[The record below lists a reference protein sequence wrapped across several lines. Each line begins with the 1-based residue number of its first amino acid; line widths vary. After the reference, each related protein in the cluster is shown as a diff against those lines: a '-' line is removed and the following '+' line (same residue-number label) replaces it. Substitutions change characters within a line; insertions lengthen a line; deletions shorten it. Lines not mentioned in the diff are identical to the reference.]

1 MEAVRSYLGGT
12 KYKACGWVQY
22 IYLSGMIVGYTI
34 TASISM
40 VAIRESNCFHRRGH
54 DGDPCKFANNPN
66 MIALGIL
73 EILVSQTPTFTTSHG
88 SPPSLARCCH
98 VFWVCID
105 RNRTSLL
112 QSSSNQVYCTMTLS
126 LTGKGERTSLTG
138 MEVGVGFSAVDK
150 VWTMLRAV
158 GDMAFAFAYSTVLIE
173 IQETLRSSPPENQT
187 MKKANTIGV
196 STATTL
202 CLFCS
207 CLGYAAFGDRAL
219 GNFLTGFG
227 FYEPFW
233 LVDLAN
239 VFIVVH
245 LVEAYQGV
253 LAQTVFSVVEAW
265 LYSLWPESNLITKEY
280 PVNIGRRKSQFQLI
294 EAGVE
299 NIVCGDGN
307 SSCNGVAFLQ

>member
-40 VAIRESNCFHRRGH
+40 VRDH

-73 EILVSQTPTFTTSHG
+73 EILVSQTETFTSSHG

-98 VFWVCID
+98 VCWVCIY
-105 RNRTSLL
+105 RYRTSPLQRLCQVSFNAINMFDVIPKPLL
-112 QSSSNQVYCTMTLS
+112 VQQFN
-126 LTGKGERTSLTG
+126 
-138 MEVGVGFSAVDK
+138 AADK

-158 GDMAFAFAYSTVLIE
+158 GDMAFAFAYSTALIE

-187 MKKANTIGV
+187 MKEANTIGV

-219 GNFLTGFG
+219 
-227 FYEPFW
+227 
-233 LVDLAN
+233 
-239 VFIVVH
+239 
-245 LVEAYQGV
+245 
-253 LAQTVFSVVEAW
+253 AQTVFNVVEAW

-280 PVNIGRRKSQFQLI
+280 PVNIDRRKLSFSLLRLVWRTLFVVMATVLEMALPFFNDI
-294 EAGVE
+294 L
-299 NIVCGDGN
+299 
-307 SSCNGVAFLQ
+307 AFLGAIGFWPMTVYFPVEMLHCSEENQTAVKKLGWTLGL